1 MTIISTNP
9 ELSEPEIISY
19 FFKKIRELKIF
30 DNTCSLHQLSQKID
44 FVEKTTKHYLKVLPS
59 YENSN
64 KLPPLE
70 LINHLEKW
78 FEPEDFKRIIEVKN
92 EQLKYKKT
100 FSGSMFQ
107 DKIRPHKEEKRK
119 TVTLANGDKAIVKK
133 TTNDFKNILIVY
145 YQGRIR
151 VYDPISKELA
161 PEATASQVKNHRL

>member
-30 DNTCSLHQLSQKID
+30 DNSCSLHQLSQKID

-78 FEPEDFKRIIEVKN
+78 FEPEDFKRIIEVKI
-92 EQLKYKKT
+92 EQLK
-100 FSGSMFQ
+100 GSVA
-107 DKIRPHKEEKRK
+107 K
-119 TVTLANGDKAIVKK
+119 
-133 TTNDFKNILIVY
+133 FKNQI
-145 YQGRIR
+145 QG
-151 VYDPISKELA
+151 L
-161 PEATASQVKNHRL
+161 